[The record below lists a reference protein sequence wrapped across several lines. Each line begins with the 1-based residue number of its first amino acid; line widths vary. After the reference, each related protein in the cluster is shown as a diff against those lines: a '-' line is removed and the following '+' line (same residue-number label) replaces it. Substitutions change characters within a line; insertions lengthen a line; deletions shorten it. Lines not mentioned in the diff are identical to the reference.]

1 MDLNRLR
8 LFHAVAQH
16 GSYSRAAEALD
27 LSQPSVSVQVHQLER
42 ALGSY
47 LFYQVGRKL
56 HLTEEGKLL
65 LQYSGQIFALEKKAE
80 RAVREM
86 SGLEQGHVI
95 VGASFTIGTY
105 MLPKILGEYYKRY
118 PGVEVQLEVG
128 NSYDVQER
136 VLRNEQDI
144 AFVGRNISH
153 PLLDVEAYA
162 VDELVII
169 APGDHPFSQR
179 PSMSLKDLATEPFVL
194 REKGSATRQLLEEQ
208 LHQKEIDYE
217 VALEVGGPEG
227 VKQAVAAGLGVG
239 IISKDAVI
247 WETESGRLATIN
259 VPELYLR
266 RQLYEVHLKS
276 RPLSRAV
283 DSLRTLVNQANHV

>member
-1 MDLNRLR
+1 MDLNRVR

-65 LQYSGQIFALEKKAE
+65 LVYADQIFALEKKAE
-80 RAVREM
+80 QAVREM
-86 SGLEQGHVI
+86 SGLEQGHVV

-105 MLPKILGEYYKRY
+105 MLPKILSEYYKKF

-128 NSYDVQER
+128 TSYEAQDR

-153 PLLDVEAYA
+153 PLLEVEAYA

-169 APGDHPFSQR
+169 APGDHPFSHKA
-179 PSMSLKDLATEPFVL
+179 SVTMKDLASEPFVL
-194 REKGSATRQLLEEQ
+194 REKGSATRQLLQEQ
-208 LHQKEIDYE
+208 LEDKQIDYDI
-217 VALEVGGPEG
+217 ALEVGGPEG

-239 IISKDAVI
+239 IISKDAVT
-247 WETESGRLATIN
+247 WETESGRLSTIN
-259 VPELYLR
+259 VPELELT
-266 RQLYEVHLKS
+266 RQLYQVHLKS
-276 RPLSRAV
+276 RPVSRAV
-283 DSLRTLVNQANHV
+283 DSLRTLVNDANR